1 MPSRTLIIL
10 IASIACSILLVVASP
25 LRAQTAADA
34 DLRKLIADAVKYQSG
49 QSVEPLQ
56 KIDQLLRDSAAK
68 PALRADLEAAAV
80 KFLAPGATF
89 EARRFACQ
97 LLAVVGTD
105 TSLPALAELL
115 SNDETAGI
123 ACLALSGR
131 RSPKVNQ
138 VLRNALPSARNRTR
152 LQIIS
157 ALGNHRDAE
166 SVKAL
171 AELARGGDAEA
182 SEMAIVAL
190 GKIGGGAAHDAVAAL
205 RKEARPAQVLAVTE
219 ATFRVAEQLAA
230 AGDRKAAS
238 ALYTEL
244 LRTESPINVRRGA
257 LSALLQ
263 LDEDSGRQ
271 RILDTI
277 LGRDPTLV
285 PVAIARVA
293 SLKCVD
299 ASQTFAGILPRLSPS
314 AQVWMVEALA
324 ARGDAGAREA
334 ICRQVDARDAGV
346 RRAAV
351 LAVGRLEDASAV
363 ALLAKMLASVER
375 PEELQD
381 VELALA
387 GLRGGT
393 ATDKALVGELKRSSP
408 EVKVRLISVLTRRNA
423 RVAVPALL
431 AEAGGSDSTTA
442 RAAFLSLGKVAAED
456 DLPALLEKLTSLKAP
471 TARTDAELA
480 AARVAARMADVTRPS
495 EIVRAALAKTS
506 DVETRCSLLQLLSG
520 AADARALAV
529 VTAAVAD
536 PQPQVRDA
544 AVRALAAW
552 PDASGWDAL
561 LAILRRPGN
570 DTHRALALRAMTRL
584 AGDLNARPDAA
595 LLDRYRQL
603 LSGARGDD
611 ELKLI
616 LGALGGAAHPDALGL
631 ALPLVSRA
639 GVRAEAQAA
648 VKKIAESV
656 RAEHPREAQAAMEQ
670 LKQTK
675 P

>member
-1 MPSRTLIIL
+1 
-10 IASIACSILLVVASP
+10 
-25 LRAQTAADA
+25 
-34 DLRKLIADAVKYQSG
+34 
-49 QSVEPLQ
+49 
-56 KIDQLLRDSAAK
+56 
-68 PALRADLEAAAV
+68 
-80 KFLAPGATF
+80 
-89 EARRFACQ
+89 
-97 LLAVVGTD
+97 
-105 TSLPALAELL
+105 
-115 SNDETAGI
+115 
-123 ACLALSGR
+123 
-131 RSPKVNQ
+131 
-138 VLRNALPSARNRTR
+138 
-152 LQIIS
+152 
-157 ALGNHRDAE
+157 
-166 SVKAL
+166 
-171 AELARGGDAEA
+171 
-182 SEMAIVAL
+182 
-190 GKIGGGAAHDAVAAL
+190 
-205 RKEARPAQVLAVTE
+205 
-219 ATFRVAEQLAA
+219 
-230 AGDRKAAS
+230 
-238 ALYTEL
+238 
-244 LRTESPINVRRGA
+244 
-257 LSALLQ
+257 
-263 LDEDSGRQ
+263 
-271 RILDTI
+271 
-277 LGRDPTLV
+277 
-285 PVAIARVA
+285 
-293 SLKCVD
+293 
-299 ASQTFAGILPRLSPS
+299 
-314 AQVWMVEALA
+314 
-324 ARGDAGAREA
+324 
-334 ICRQVDARDAGV
+334 
-346 RRAAV
+346 
-351 LAVGRLEDASAV
+351 
-363 ALLAKMLASVER
+363 MLASVER

-603 LSGARGDD
+603 LSGARGD

>member
-603 LSGARGDD
+603 LSGARGD